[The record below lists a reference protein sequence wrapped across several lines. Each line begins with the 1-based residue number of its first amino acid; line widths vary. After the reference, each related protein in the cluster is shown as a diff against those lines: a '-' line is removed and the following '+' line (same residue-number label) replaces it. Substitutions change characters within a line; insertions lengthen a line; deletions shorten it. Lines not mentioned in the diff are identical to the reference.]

1 MNREIIPAGPRSGNT
16 RDIIN
21 AIARALPVAVAQIEK
36 RNYTRP
42 NQPINKIARKVA
54 ELTRRRFKYVK
65 DGLTFQDIKLPSALE
80 ETKTGDC
87 KSLSLYIAANLTALG
102 ITNGLRFAA
111 YGTKDVTH
119 VYNWYLDE
127 NKILHTLDACLEG
140 LQESPNYT
148 KIEDMQTRIIA
159 GVPVL
164 SEFDTINGP
173 RGRARRQQRREEN
186 RERRQAGGRG
196 KKIPLAIPR
205 QAFLGLVKINFRN
218 LATRQAQ
225 VMQKN
230 PNDLKGFW
238 LKLGGD
244 YNKLVAAINQGKGKK
259 PTFGKGKRV
268 NGIGEDATPG
278 ASAEGGDTLKTIEK
292 FLPFVGPI
300 LTAISNLFKKNKID
314 DTGTVMADE
323 VENLGDFE
331 ASDAET
337 NEARAVTKTTPGTTT
352 DASAFGFKL
361 NPLLIAG
368 GLAAAY
374 VLTRKKGRK

>member
-1 MNREIIPAGPRSGNT
+1 MNRQIIPAGPKSGNT

-21 AIARALPVAVAQIEK
+21 AIARALPVAVAQIEA
-36 RNYTRP
+36 RNYARAGG
-42 NQPINKIARKVA
+42 PITKIARNVG

-65 DGLTFQDIKLPSALE
+65 DGLRFQDIKLPSALE

-102 ITNGLRFAA
+102 IKNGLRFAA

-127 NKILHTLDACLEG
+127 ENNLHTLDACLDG
-140 LQESPNYT
+140 LRESPNYT

-164 SEFDTINGP
+164 SEFSEINGP
-173 RGRARRQQRREEN
+173 RRDRRRARRAENKERRE
-186 RERRQAGGRG
+186 AGGRG
-196 KKIPLAIPR
+196 KKIPLALPR

-218 LATRQAQ
+218 LAARQAQ

-244 YNKLVAAINQGKGKK
+244 YNKLVDAINQGKNKR
-259 PTFGKGKRV
+259 PVFGKGKRV
-268 NGIGEDATPG
+268 NGIGADAAPG
-278 ASAEGGDTLKTIEK
+278 GEAGGGDTMKTIEK

-300 LTAISNLFKKNKID
+300 LTAIANLFKKNKID
-314 DTGTVMADE
+314 DAGTVEPDE

-337 NEARAVTKTTPGTTT
+337 NEARAVTKTTPGTT
-352 DASAFGFKL
+352 DAPSAFGFKI

-368 GLAAAY
+368 SLAAAY

>member
-1 MNREIIPAGPRSGNT
+1 MNRQIIPAGPKSGNT

-21 AIARALPVAVAQIEK
+21 ALARALPVAVAQIE
-36 RNYTRP
+36 
-42 NQPINKIARKVA
+42 ARKYQRPIGNIVHVA
-54 ELTRRRFKYVK
+54 RKIGELTRRRFKYVK

-102 ITNGLRFAA
+102 IKNGLRFAA
-111 YGTKDVTH
+111 YGTRDVTH

-127 NKILHTLDACLEG
+127 KNNLHILDACLEG
-140 LQESPNYT
+140 LKESPNYT

-164 SEFDTINGP
+164 SEFSEINGP
-173 RGRARRQQRREEN
+173 EIGRRRRNRGGGGG
-186 RERRQAGGRG
+186 GGRG
-196 KKIPLAIPR
+196 AKKLTLAPAR
-205 QAFLGLVKINFRN
+205 GAFLALVAINFRN

-225 VMQKN
+225 LMQKN

-244 YNKLVAAINQGKGKK
+244 YNKLVDAINKGKSK
-259 PTFGKGKRV
+259 RPTFGKGKRV
-268 NGIGEDATPG
+268 NGIGEDAP
-278 ASAEGGDTLKTIEK
+278 SAEGGDTLKTIEK

-300 LTAISNLFKKNKID
+300 LTAISALFKKNKIED
-314 DTGTVMADE
+314 AGTVAPDE
-323 VENLGDFE
+323 VENLGNFE
-331 ASDAET
+331 AADAET
-337 NEARAVTKTTPGTTT
+337 NEARAVTKTTPGTT
-352 DASAFGFKL
+352 AAPSAFGFKI